1 MGMGASTGHHPTLL
15 PHGTGG
21 TCPILAMGPPQG
33 RAGDSQD
40 AFMGSWVVTARQDGA
55 QALGVPGP
63 HPAPSPQQRGAA
75 RQRVWEREGLSRECQ
90 CG

>member
-1 MGMGASTGHHPTLL
+1 
-15 PHGTGG
+15 
-21 TCPILAMGPPQG
+21 MGPPWG

-63 HPAPSPQQRGAA
+63 HPARSSEELPASGCGRGKGSLGNASVA
-75 RQRVWEREGLSRECQ
+75 ERKHSAGC
-90 CG
+90 